1 MQLGMP
7 AVPWLCWD
15 QPCSFLPRLLR
26 VLAPLNPPAE
36 IPLGHVGILQASVT
50 SSGCCPVTKTTGAAF
65 PLLQAGSWQG

>member
-7 AVPWLCWD
+7 AVSWLCWD

-36 IPLGHVGILQASVT
+36 IPLGRVGILQASVT
-50 SSGCCPVTKTTGAAF
+50 SSGCCPVTKTMGAAF
-65 PLLQAGSWQG
+65 PPLQAGSWQG